1 MRKQEIIE
9 YNLVNFDRLIAA
21 NYPKATFISD
31 WSLEEPEAGYLLSKD
46 YDEHRYVG
54 ILYLS
59 DGSMYQFGFTNRN
72 RLRHMIK
79 RVQSVYNNVVARFI
93 AEVKHE

>member
-1 MRKQEIIE
+1 MKKQEIIE
-9 YNLVNFDRLIAA
+9 HNLVNFDRLIAA

-31 WSLEEPEAGYLLSKD
+31 WSLEEPETGYLLSKD
-46 YDEHRYVG
+46 YDGHRYVG
-54 ILYLS
+54 ILYMS

-79 RVQSVYNNVVARFI
+79 RVQSEYSNVVARFI
-93 AEVKHE
+93 AEVNNE